1 LGIKDEV
8 IVRDRIRIRTGRR
21 QSPGNTELGSGTG
34 QAGDFYYFCGKKCP
48 GGGVNFLHSKRL

>member
-1 LGIKDEV
+1 MELGLGIKDEV

-48 GGGVNFLHSKRL
+48 GG